1 MRVLSLFLTALL
13 MGQSA
18 VAAPS
23 LVVLVRHAEK
33 ASGADPGLT
42 AAGKR
47 RAEALAEALAHAGI
61 RYILSSDAQRT
72 RATAAPLAE
81 RLGLQVEAV
90 GFGPGGLA
98 AHRQQLLARVQ
109 ALEGGVLVVGHSNTV
124 TELAAAL
131 GVPKP
136 LPPCETRFG
145 LAWVVLPQ
153 TETPPRLLSLRY
165 GEPDPIHEPNAIG
178 EPNVDKTCQ

>member
-1 MRVLSLFLTALL
+1 MRVLSLLLTVLL

-18 VAAPS
+18 LAAPS

-42 AAGKR
+42 AAGQR

-61 RYILSSDAQRT
+61 RHILSSDAQRT

-81 RLGLQVEAV
+81 SLGLNVEAI

-98 AHRQQLLARVQ
+98 GHRQHLLARVQ
-109 ALEGGVLVVGHSNTV
+109 ALDGAVLVVGHSNTV

-131 GVPKP
+131 GAPKP
-136 LPPCETRFG
+136 LPPCETSFG
-145 LAWVVLPQ
+145 RIWVLEPQ
-153 TETPPRLLSLRY
+153 ADGAARLLTLRY
-165 GEPDPIHEPNAIG
+165 GEPDPAPAAAC
-178 EPNVDKTCQ
+178 D